1 VLDDRKSAILRAV
14 VEQYVSTAQP
24 VGSNAVAA
32 RSDMSVSSATVRNE
46 MTLLERE
53 GYLVQPHTS
62 AGRVPTEKGY
72 RFFVDGLA
80 DGGRELSAGSAR
92 QVREFFTAAHGELEQ
107 MLHDTT
113 RLLTSLTHTAAVVVG
128 EQPRDVRVRS
138 VQLVDLSPQVL
149 LAVVVFSNG
158 DVLKRTVET
167 VTPTDPDDVANAQSV
182 IAAALSGTARADLRT
197 WSPVTADGASVAV
210 AGIVEAT
217 AAELRT
223 ALETDDA
230 RVFVEG
236 ASLLAGS
243 LEARETV
250 EQVLGI
256 LEQQFVVVSLLKEL
270 VDRGVTVAIGSET
283 GVGPL
288 AE

>member
-1 VLDDRKSAILRAV
+1 
-14 VEQYVSTAQP
+14 
-24 VGSNAVAA
+24 
-32 RSDMSVSSATVRNE
+32 
-46 MTLLERE
+46 
-53 GYLVQPHTS
+53 
-62 AGRVPTEKGY
+62 
-72 RFFVDGLA
+72 
-80 DGGRELSAGSAR
+80 
-92 QVREFFTAAHGELEQ
+92 
-107 MLHDTT
+107 
-113 RLLTSLTHTAAVVVG
+113 
-128 EQPRDVRVRS
+128 
-138 VQLVDLSPQVL
+138 
-149 LAVVVFSNG
+149 
-158 DVLKRTVET
+158 
-167 VTPTDPDDVANAQSV
+167 V

-197 WSPVTADGASVAV
+197 WSPATADGASVAV

-288 AE
+288 AECSLVLSPYRAEGEVAGTIAVLGPTRMDYQETVAAVAVVSQRLSRILTEG